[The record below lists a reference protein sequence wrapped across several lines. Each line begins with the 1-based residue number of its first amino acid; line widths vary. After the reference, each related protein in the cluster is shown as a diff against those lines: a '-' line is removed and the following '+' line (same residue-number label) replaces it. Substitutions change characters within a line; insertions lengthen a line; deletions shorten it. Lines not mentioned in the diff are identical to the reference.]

1 MIKDTGIVI
10 VDVSFNACGKSFIY
24 IRKRSG
30 PKIDPCGTAQLI
42 SAASEK
48 TCSSVTKNF
57 LLEGFG

>member
-1 MIKDTGIVI
+1 MYDP
-10 VDVSFNACGKSFIY
+10 VSFNACGKSFIY